1 MQQKTSQAIGRIM
14 QIVVIDD
21 KVIIESH
28 NDLEVEQVIKRL
40 DLIRYE
46 NDIVGDIRV
55 CKVLEISH

>member
-1 MQQKTSQAIGRIM
+1 ME
-14 QIVVIDD
+14 IVVIDD
-21 KVIIESH
+21 KGIIESH

-55 CKVLEISH
+55 CKVLEISHQEE